1 MELQISYLQL
11 AISCIYQRKKNFK
24 LSLICYWREKNN
36 LYAKVTG
43 LQNKPTKALND
54 EKAYKHVMGESN
66 SSGIF
71 NLILIKKIP

>member
-24 LSLICYWREKNN
+24 FSLICYWREKNN

-54 EKAYKHVMGESN
+54 EKTYKQVMGKQTVSV
-66 SSGIF
+66 F
-71 NLILIKKIP
+71 LI